1 MIIPWSQF
9 SVSNFISLN
18 VGKSQFILQ
27 SLAVPLRINLSTFE
41 GFERSV
47 CLGIPVK

>member
-1 MIIPWSQF
+1 MSQF

-27 SLAVPLRINLSTFE
+27 SLSAVPLRINLSNFE